1 MKVPL
6 AYSALL
12 ASLFIIESY
21 FYEIKH
27 FLIPLVFV
35 VLSFIFSE
43 KINFYMRGNDLF
55 FGIKISL
62 LILLPPF
69 ILAVLYLKQISY
81 ISLNFLF
88 YQLFAVALPEELFF
102 RGLIQHSLG
111 NSLKAV
117 VITSLLFSLAHL
129 NHVISNGN
137 FFALLVFF
145 PSIVMGWIYMK
156 RLNILPSVVFHFL
169 SNISY
174 SLVFAQIMLK

>member
-6 AYSALL
+6 AYSTLL
-12 ASLFIIESY
+12 VSLFIIESY
-21 FYEIKH
+21 FSEIKE
-27 FLIPLVFV
+27 LLVPLVIV

-43 KINFYMRGNDLF
+43 KINFYLKANDLF

-62 LILLPPF
+62 IILLPPF
-69 ILAVLYLKQISY
+69 ILAVLYLKQISPV
-81 ISLNFLF
+81 SVNVLF
-88 YQLFAVALPEELFF
+88 YQLFAVAIPEELFF
-102 RGLIQHSLG
+102 RGFIQQSLG

-117 VITSLLFSLAHL
+117 IITSLLFTLAHL
-129 NHVISNGN
+129 THLILNGN
-137 FFALLVFF
+137 FSALLVFF
-145 PSIVMGWIYMK
+145 PSMVMGWIYMK